1 MPFTLM
7 SSSSFL
13 SRRLVPALFAL
24 ACAVSAQAA
33 STKTYLIDFGAPNH
47 TPYVFKT
54 GDFGLTAAP
63 VVISE
68 PDTGDHAGFGYKN
81 VTFKLGAAVLSIPT
95 VGAYNLNEESSPIAA
110 LTGSFFFSNPNREE
124 AGSPVTFTLTTA
136 AKTDKITIAA
146 IGSVQ
151 GGHKALFTVETTK
164 ILVDSNETFVPV
176 IVKLTG
182 KTSYAGNFATE
193 DGTGEANL
201 GGLLITIESN

>member
-1 MPFTLM
+1 MN
-7 SSSSFL
+7 SISFP
-13 SRRLVPALFAL
+13 SRRLLPALLAL
-24 ACAVSAQAA
+24 ACAVSAHAA
-33 STKTYLIDFGAPNH
+33 SKTYLIDFGAPNH
-47 TPYVFKT
+47 TPYVFKA
-54 GDFGLTAAP
+54 GDFGLATAP
-63 VVISE
+63 VVIAD

-81 VTFKLGAAVLSIPT
+81 VTFKLGSAVLSFPT
-95 VGAYNLNEESSPIAA
+95 VGCYNLNEDDTPLAA
-110 LTGSFFFSNPNREE
+110 LTGSFFFSNPNRED

-146 IGSVQ
+146 ISSVQ
-151 GGHKALFTVETTK
+151 GGHKALLTVETTK

-193 DGTGEANL
+193 SGSGEANL